1 MKQELRVNFS
11 EQLLL
16 ALSQIIVINQ
26 KEFTN
31 MIQIGTVA

>member
-16 ALSQIIVINQ
+16 ALSQIIVITQ